1 MESDQDT
8 TSAEKAK
15 ELSRKWFIDVFNEN
29 NTDIIDEIL
38 AEDCTFHG
46 PQSLGADDPKEGREG
61 ARWFAENFNTLA
73 PDSEFTIH
81 DIFSDGERV
90 AVRWT
95 MEATHEGGWPPMDV
109 EPTGAKVEIRGN
121 NIHHV
126 EDGEIVDIWPQ
137 QDTLK
142 MVQAIGAVELK

>member
-1 MESDQDT
+1 MENIESKK
-8 TSAEKAK
+8 ERAK
-15 ELSRKWFIDVFNEN
+15 EVSRKWFIEVFNEN
-29 NTDIIDEIL
+29 NTEIIDDIL

-46 PQSLGADDPKEGREG
+46 PQSLGADDPKPGREG

-73 PDSEFTIH
+73 PDAVFHIH
-81 DIFSDGERV
+81 DIFTDGERV

-95 MEATHEGGWPPMDV
+95 MDATHEGGWPPLDI
-109 EPTGAKVEIRGN
+109 EPTGAEVHIRGN

-126 EDGEIVDIWPQ
+126 EDGKLVDIWPQ

-142 MVQAIGAVELK
+142 MVQAINAVEFK